1 MGKVFKAALVPLI
14 AAALLLPLG
23 ACGGGSNTGAAAVP
37 GEEWMP
43 VAGQQPGR
51 LPEGSVTGGP

>member
-1 MGKVFKAALVPLI
+1 MRKALKAALVPLI

-23 ACGGGSNTGAAAVP
+23 ACGGGSNTGATAMP

-43 VAGQQPGR
+43 TAGQQPGR
-51 LPEGSVTGGP
+51 LPEGSVAGGP